1 VRDELVSVTHKLG
14 CRMQNSGHDTDP
26 PEVSFIWKAD
36 PPPQYPQVFNRPLTM
51 GDIKLKKVRNYAS
64 LNAEYYQ
71 TI

>member
-1 VRDELVSVTHKLG
+1 MT
-14 CRMQNSGHDTDP
+14 TDP